1 MNKKLEMDNE
11 LVDSNK
17 KNNVDDLNKRDGLKM
32 NKNQVR
38 NISKDNDNKNG
49 KIQ

>member
-17 KNNVDDLNKRDGLKM
+17 KNNVDDLNKRDGLKI
-32 NKNQVR
+32 NKN
-38 NISKDNDNKNG
+38 
-49 KIQ
+49 

>member
-32 NKNQVR
+32 NKN
-38 NISKDNDNKNG
+38 
-49 KIQ
+49 